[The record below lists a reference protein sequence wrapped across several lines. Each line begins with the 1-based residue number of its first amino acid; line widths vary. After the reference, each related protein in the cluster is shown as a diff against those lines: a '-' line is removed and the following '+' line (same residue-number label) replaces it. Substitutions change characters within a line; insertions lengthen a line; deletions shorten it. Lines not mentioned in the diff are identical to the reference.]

1 MNRLTRIEIAAG
13 CQPRLVA
20 DLVALQ
26 QSAFPPRM
34 QFPNPEEY
42 YRQGLSDRFNINVI
56 ARTTED
62 LIAGYLLAIP
72 QDRVCAELR
81 PWDPAMAENPRT
93 LYIDLIQT
101 LPGRRQTV
109 GVKSLM
115 AGLCREAGE
124 RGFDR
129 LSAHVRTTTG
139 LSRVMQRMMMG
150 CCCLRRL
157 DNWFDSGES
166 FDYLESMSRL
176 QGREI

>member
-13 CQPRLVA
+13 CQPHLVA
-20 DLVALQ
+20 ELVALQ

-34 QFPNPEEY
+34 QFQDPAEY
-42 YRQGLSDRFNINVI
+42 YREGLSDRFNVNVI
-56 ARTTED
+56 ARTPAG

-72 QDRVCAELR
+72 LDRVLAELR
-81 PWDPAMAENPRT
+81 QHDPALQGNPRI

-109 GVKSLM
+109 GLKSLM
-115 AGLCREAGE
+115 AGVCREAGA

-139 LSRVMQRMMMG
+139 LSRVMQRVMMG

-157 DNWFDSGES
+157 DNWYDSGES
-166 FDYLESMSRL
+166 FDYLESMIRL
-176 QGREI
+176 QRRES